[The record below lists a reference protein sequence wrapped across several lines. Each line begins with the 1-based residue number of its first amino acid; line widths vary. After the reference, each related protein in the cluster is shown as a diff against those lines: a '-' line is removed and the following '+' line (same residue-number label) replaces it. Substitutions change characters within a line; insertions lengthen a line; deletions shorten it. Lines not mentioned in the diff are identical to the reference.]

1 SSQAGISRDL
11 ERGRTRVLQG
21 RGQIVGAVNPVPL
34 YATQTG
40 VVGEV
45 RVVPYTGTPDTISG
59 YLRSTAFL
67 SSLASDRSSEQ
78 FEAEL
83 RRALLDYDPS
93 GLYEETM
100 AFYYIIGRRPD

>member
-1 SSQAGISRDL
+1 L
-11 ERGRTRVLQG
+11 C
-21 RGQIVGAVNPVPL
+21 
-34 YATQTG
+34 
-40 VVGEV
+40 
-45 RVVPYTGTPDTISG
+45 PYTGTPDTITG

-93 GLYEETM
+93 GLLYEETM
-100 AFYYIIGRRPD
+100 AFYYVIARRPD